1 MQSQFTLPSAQ
12 ELEAFCRDNHIR
24 KLAVFGSSLRGDAR
38 PDSDLD
44 LLIEF
49 EDDIPVGLFT
59 FVTIQEEL
67 SALFGRQVDLN
78 TAGFLSPHFRQR
90 VTDEARVIYERAG

>member
-1 MQSQFTLPSAQ
+1 MRSQMTLPSAH
-12 ELEAFCRDNHIR
+12 ELDAFCRQYHIR
-24 KLAVFGSSLRGDAR
+24 KLAVFGSVLHGDAR

-49 EDDIPVGLFT
+49 EDDVPVGLFT

-67 SALFGRQVDLN
+67 SRLFGWPVDLS

>member
-1 MQSQFTLPSAQ
+1 MLSQITLPSAR
-12 ELEAFCRDNHIR
+12 ELDAFCRKHHIR
-24 KLAVFGSSLRGDAR
+24 KLAVFGSALHGDFR

-49 EDDIPVGLFT
+49 ESGVPVGLFT
-59 FVTIQEEL
+59 FVTVEEEL
-67 SALFGRQVDLN
+67 SRLFGWPVDLN
-78 TAGFLSPHFRQR
+78 TAGFLSPHLRQR